1 MLRGVSAAL
10 RLRPHRSGVGLQ
22 LTARTIELL
31 HLDAP
36 TPHLVHCLG
45 RAPGI
50 EPGDMLSVALELTPL
65 HSAAP
70 LHLHAEL
77 RPMRLLFNPELLS
90 CFLLFFI
97 LPPSHYGAARELE
110 KALHTGRRAVN
121 SGLAGWLGGLVYD
134 STTRRHAPIHV
145 SIHVQDLQLLLLEPP
160 HDNRTLSD
168 PPAPTDAGAA
178 AAGAAAAGGG
188 RHLVWAEG
196 AEKEACVLPHT
207 LLLRTDL
214 LSIESDPEPPQ
225 AAPGAPPA
233 APPGDHGFTFGGR
246 SVCASLPPLIDPA
259 AWLAGS
265 TEAEACVAAD
275 GWCLQPLDG
284 WVRVAGRLDRNG
296 GARLPHVLIDIGM
309 ADGERGRA
317 RLRLREQQA
326 A

>member
-134 STTRRHAPIHV
+134 STTRRPAPIHV
-145 SIHVQDLQLLLLEPP
+145 SIHVQDLQLLFSEL
-160 HDNRTLSD
+160 
-168 PPAPTDAGAA
+168 G
-178 AAGAAAAGGG
+178 
-188 RHLVWAEG
+188 LVQM
-196 AEKEACVLPHT
+196 H
-207 LLLRTDL
+207 
-214 LSIESDPEPPQ
+214 
-225 AAPGAPPA
+225 
-233 APPGDHGFTFGGR
+233 
-246 SVCASLPPLIDPA
+246 
-259 AWLAGS
+259 
-265 TEAEACVAAD
+265 
-275 GWCLQPLDG
+275 
-284 WVRVAGRLDRNG
+284 
-296 GARLPHVLIDIGM
+296 
-309 ADGERGRA
+309 
-317 RLRLREQQA
+317 
-326 A
+326 